1 MSGKK
6 GGGSVF
12 SLTIWSNLL
21 REKNYANRIMSS
33 SSCWSETEFL
43 NICGLHP
50 FGNLIK
56 ALDLLQEK
64 MQIYVSAFKV

>member
-1 MSGKK
+1 ML
-6 GGGSVF
+6 VRDF
-12 SLTIWSNLL
+12 
-21 REKNYANRIMSS
+21 
-33 SSCWSETEFL
+33 EFL